1 MGASRSA
8 LRGRLPPCRSP
19 RAPRGA
25 PPSAPPARSPRSPS
39 REAHPPRRS
48 RSRSPSAPARR
59 GRSRTSR
66 SPSPASARCARRRS
80 WRSRRTSARAT
91 SPSRRGACDFD
102 GPALAER
109 AGRRAAGDPD
119 PGTIDRCDDF
129 SVAFHAIDRTRRA
142 LARYAHVVVLYPG
155 FTNCAWGGRA
165 GMPGAVVTSMPDA
178 NVLLHEIGH
187 NIGLDHARSL
197 ECGASSG
204 YAASFGRR
212 CGGSEYGDLYDSMGG
227 ARRRLLGLGA
237 GGRRAPAA
245 HARARGARHGPL
257 PGRRRRPTPRRAP
270 SPSACRGR
278 AR

>member
-1 MGASRSA
+1 MQITTRAARRSAIGAACALAALALAGGASASTFPLEKPVRAGAPRPIAYLPISFAGERALRPKKIVALAKDVRARYLAESQGRVRLTGLRSRSA
-8 LRGRLPPCRSP
+8 PGDVLPVIRI
-19 RAPRGA
+19 
-25 PPSAPPARSPRSPS
+25 
-39 REAHPPRRS
+39 
-48 RSRSPSAPARR
+48 
-59 GRSRTSR
+59 
-66 SPSPASARCARRRS
+66 
-80 WRSRRTSARAT
+80 
-91 SPSRRGACDFD
+91 
-102 GPALAER
+102 
-109 AGRRAAGDPD
+109 

-227 ARRRLLGLGA
+227 TQGGFSGWERAAVGLLPRTR
-237 GGRRAPAA
+237 GRAVRAT
-245 HARARGARHGPL
+245 
-257 PGRRRRPTPRRAP
+257 GRYQLAP
-270 SPSACRGR
+270 PDATTGTLFLACRGR